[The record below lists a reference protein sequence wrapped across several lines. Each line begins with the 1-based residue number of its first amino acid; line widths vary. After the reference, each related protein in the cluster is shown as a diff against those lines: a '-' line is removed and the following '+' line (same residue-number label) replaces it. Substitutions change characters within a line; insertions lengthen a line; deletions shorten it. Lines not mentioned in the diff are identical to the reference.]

1 MFSCLDAPYR
11 AFPFNLIFRK
21 KHAGELA
28 PMRFRRLPG
37 VTGPCPSTTLDKS
50 FIHFEHNC
58 SKQCAICQQKNEKQD
73 RRALPHHPA
82 RGVPPLDPVMQEHSL
97 LRGKNKILG
106 QKNAACNPEGSALN
120 LPKTAGLCPTPCQ
133 GNTSLGTRLRRSKE
147 RSCGGKA

>member
-50 FIHFEHNC
+50 FIHFEHIVASNAR
-58 SKQCAICQQKNEKQD
+58 SVNKKMKKEKT
-73 RRALPHHPA
+73 
-82 RGVPPLDPVMQEHSL
+82 V
-97 LRGKNKILG
+97 
-106 QKNAACNPEGSALN
+106 
-120 LPKTAGLCPTPCQ
+120 GL
-133 GNTSLGTRLRRSKE
+133 
-147 RSCGGKA
+147 